1 MRINSVSNYNFTNTQ
16 NFRARLDN
24 NSRALVR
31 IAKENGI
38 NTNRMEELMEEL
50 YPDGEVHTELF
61 GQKQAKEKDSVITV
75 TCVLIGKPKDNEEL
89 FCDAYYSPFAGL
101 LSCNCE
107 GDPGGYICNA
117 HHVSRDM
124 VNKITQKL
132 EEIKAKEEQNNF

>member
-1 MRINSVSNYNFTNTQ
+1 MRINSISNYNFSHKQ
-16 NFRARLDN
+16 NFGAKLDN
-24 NSRALVR
+24 NSKALVR

-38 NTNRMEELMEEL
+38 NTDRMEELMEDL

-61 GQKQAKEKDSVITV
+61 DGQQAKEKDSVIAV

-107 GDPGGYICNA
+107 GDSGGYICNA

-132 EEIKAKEEQNNF
+132 EEIKEKGQQ